1 MTLQTTPRTSDNHLL
16 KVADTISPHEHLQK
30 KLKRRRDVVLN
41 EARMTVEM
49 QDSPQG
55 CLFVFHGSD
64 TARSALKLSR
74 LITSLHKK
82 IPSNVIIS
90 LNVKKYI

>member
-1 MTLQTTPRTSDNHLL
+1 
-16 KVADTISPHEHLQK
+16 
-30 KLKRRRDVVLN
+30 
-41 EARMTVEM
+41 MTVEM

-55 CLFVFHGSD
+55 CLTICISSD
-64 TARSALKLSR
+64 TAQLDLKLSR

-82 IPSNVIIS
+82 IPSNVIMS

>member
-55 CLFVFHGSD
+55 CL
-64 TARSALKLSR
+64 TICIPWIRYCPIRSEVEQ
-74 LITSLHKK
+74 I
-82 IPSNVIIS
+82 NNIIA
-90 LNVKKYI
+90 